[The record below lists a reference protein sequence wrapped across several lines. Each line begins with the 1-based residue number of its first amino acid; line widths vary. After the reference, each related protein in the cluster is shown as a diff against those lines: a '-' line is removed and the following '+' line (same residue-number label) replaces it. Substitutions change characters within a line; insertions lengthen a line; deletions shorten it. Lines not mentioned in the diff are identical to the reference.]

1 MLKVMAVF
9 SEMQMNLYNSL
20 PITIAKNVPFE
31 TVTEIETKSMMLPGM
46 DISEST
52 QRVYPKQTL
61 AAQVI
66 GYIGKIP
73 SRTMWLT
80 LQAKGYSYNDT
91 IGRDGIESSMQGQPR
106 RRTQQLVENRARN
119 LLHRAIGRQQR
130 QADAGC
136 ELPDRGGARDCL
148 QRRPHPR
155 QAGGFDGLQQVAGR

>member
-1 MLKVMAVF
+1 MIL
-9 SEMQMNLYNSL
+9 LDL
-20 PITIAKNVPFE
+20 
-31 TVTEIETKSMMLPGM
+31 MLPGM

-91 IGRDGIESSMQGQPR
+91 IGRDGIESSMEDWLTQNSYLCLGCCVVVCASSNATTGRKSCVKSPTQSR
-106 RRTQQLVENRARN
+106 RMATTSS
-119 LLHRAIGRQQR
+119 
-130 QADAGC
+130 
-136 ELPDRGGARDCL
+136 
-148 QRRPHPR
+148 
-155 QAGGFDGLQQVAGR
+155 

>member
-1 MLKVMAVF
+1 
-9 SEMQMNLYNSL
+9 
-20 PITIAKNVPFE
+20 
-31 TVTEIETKSMMLPGM
+31 MMLPGM

-91 IGRDGIESSMQGQPR
+91 IGRDGIESSMEDWLTQNSSLRKAAASSSATTGRKSCAKSPTPS
-106 RRTQQLVENRARN
+106 RRTATTSS
-119 LLHRAIGRQQR
+119 
-130 QADAGC
+130 
-136 ELPDRGGARDCL
+136 
-148 QRRPHPR
+148 
-155 QAGGFDGLQQVAGR
+155 